1 MSNRN
6 KRHQP
11 YDLSNPQN
19 WTVGK
24 LKNEIERKGM
34 KLTTNVPKPA
44 LLQIYNQLSRLN
56 AHNTTDCDQSV
67 INPTNQTVPNST
79 SAQVQESVPVSHSE
93 LSIPSGAQG
102 GGEIVNNALGVISGV
117 QNAV

>member
-1 MSNRN
+1 M
-6 KRHQP
+6 
-11 YDLSNPQN
+11 
-19 WTVGK
+19 T
-24 LKNEIERKGM
+24 
-34 KLTTNVPKPA
+34 LTTNVPKPA